1 MREDRLTAC
10 YGQPEESDGATPNA
24 IIPREIESKEFRAM
38 KGRSGDWDVC
48 MVIAPQNVDFDS
60 GEVTKKKSRAPKI
73 PERVTNQLPV
83 RIQGRYRLT

>member
-10 YGQPEESDGATPNA
+10 YGQPEESDNSTPKA
-24 IIPREIESKEFRAM
+24 IIPRMIENKQFRAM
-38 KGRSGDWDVC
+38 KGHSGDWDVC
-48 MVIAPQNVDFDS
+48 MVITPQNVDFDT
-60 GEVTKKKSRAPKI
+60 GEVTTKKSRAPQI